1 MVEFSWND
9 ERIKRLSALYSMGIS
24 FTEIANE
31 IGCTRNAAI
40 SKAHRSGFV
49 PRKIAPKK
57 PPPVVFARARKPIPG
72 ATPQPKTE
80 PLPGKDYRCTIW
92 QLTDSRCRF
101 PLWSHEAVSGH
112 DFYCGTPGCDLY
124 ASRPYCVKHTRICNP
139 TR

>member
-49 PRKIAPKK
+49 PRKIALKK
-57 PPPVVFARARKPIPG
+57 PPPIVFAPARKPMPS
-72 ATPQPKTE
+72 APKKGPVE
-80 PLPGKDYRCTIW
+80 GVDYSCTIW
-92 QLTDSRCRF
+92 QLTDTRCRF
-101 PLWSHEAVSGH
+101 PLWSHESVSGH
-112 DFYCGTPGCDLY
+112 DFYCGAPGADLY
-124 ASRPYCVKHTRICNP
+124 ASKPYCVKHTRICNP